1 MSESEILRL
10 LAEMKDLGARLPD
23 LSSLYPLEAPV
34 FGPPASWADVAVLE
48 EQAGASL
55 PADYKEFLQACGP
68 VSAMDFHG
76 GYDFLARPVIRRI
89 VSQSAEVPRAVLR
102 GGRKVSII
110 PVAGDGGGNLFLLAV
125 RPPFTVWKWNHEIGA
140 AENGFLPED
149 SRALSPVAEDFTG
162 FLRRVI
168 EDWRHFLDEDTSWSY
183 LSG

>member
-102 GGRKVSII
+102 GGRKVSINSSRRRWRWQPVPARRPAAFHGLEVESRDRSSRERI
-110 PVAGDGGGNLFLLAV
+110 PPGGLEGSVARCRRFHRVPSPGDRRLAS
-125 RPPFTVWKWNHEIGA
+125 F
-140 AENGFLPED
+140 
-149 SRALSPVAEDFTG
+149 
-162 FLRRVI
+162 
-168 EDWRHFLDEDTSWSY
+168 
-183 LSG
+183 SG